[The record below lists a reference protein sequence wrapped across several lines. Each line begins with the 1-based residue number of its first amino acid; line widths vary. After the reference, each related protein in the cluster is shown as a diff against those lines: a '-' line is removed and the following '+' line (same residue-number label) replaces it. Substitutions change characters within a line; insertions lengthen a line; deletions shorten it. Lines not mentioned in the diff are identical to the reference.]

1 MSMSTHAFVSKQP
14 RQTLSPGHA
23 AKPPYPDLRPLLTR
37 LSAEVAARL
46 TKALDRLGDLADNE
60 RLDGRI
66 LQDVADEVAGARR
79 VGMIG
84 QQIVRLASGHVRPE
98 AEPVMVSEMLE
109 ALAATRRLSIRNET
123 EIRVASAPSRMH
135 CDPSLLNALL
145 HSLMDWC
152 TSHAASAIDF
162 GLQAATPRQGLT
174 LTATICVRASQV
186 EHSLDSLDWDL
197 LDFSAQALGVRLS
210 RKQSGEQVTT
220 ELQWPLARLPI
231 DPPVLIQ
238 GLPMAGC
245 QVLVVAPE
253 REMRNRVRLAIR
265 GLDLLVDYVPS
276 VDAATRYCA
285 DGRPE
290 AIVYDGRLD
299 GPEIASLQENLLRLE
314 PGLPFIEVSKT
325 VGEPPQLRPGT
336 SRLAMD
342 DLMGSLPSTLA
353 TRLAGGH

>member
-1 MSMSTHAFVSKQP
+1 MSTHAFVSKQP
-14 RQTLSPGHA
+14 RQTSSAGHSPKA
-23 AKPPYPDLRPLLTR
+23 LYPDLRPLVTR
-37 LSAEVAARL
+37 LSTEVAARL
-46 TKALDRLGDLADNE
+46 TKALERLGDLADNE
-60 RLDGRI
+60 RPDGRI
-66 LQDVADEVAGARR
+66 LQDVGEEIAGARR

-84 QQIVRLASGHVRPE
+84 QQIVRLASGHVKPE
-98 AEPVMVSEMLE
+98 AEPVMVCEMLK
-109 ALAATRRLSIRNET
+109 ALASTRRLSSRSGTN
-123 EIRVASAPSRMH
+123 IRVDAEPSRIH
-135 CDPSLLNALL
+135 CDPSLLSALL

-152 TSHAASAIDF
+152 ADHTASKIDLALRTS
-162 GLQAATPRQGLT
+162 TPRSGLT
-174 LTATICVRASQV
+174 LTATICVGAAQV

-197 LDFSAQALGVRLS
+197 MDFLAQALGVRLL
-210 RKQSGEQVTT
+210 RRQSGEEVAV
-220 ELQWPLARLPI
+220 EFQWPLAQRPI

-276 VDAATRYCA
+276 VDAAARYCE

-290 AIVYDGRLD
+290 AVVYDGRLH
-299 GPEIASLQENLLRLE
+299 GPEIETLHERLCRLE
-314 PGLPFIEVSKT
+314 PDLPFIEVSKT
-325 VGEPPQLRPGT
+325 VGDSGEARRGV
-336 SRLAMD
+336 SRLALD